1 MALPRLLALSQNQR
15 VSPPWVGNGYSHL
28 CFSHT
33 FRLLPLLPQKFNRTG
48 GDWWLKPDNAIQVDV
63 VDDDARHPPHL

>member
-15 VSPPWVGNGYSHL
+15 VSPPWESNGYSLL

-33 FRLLPLLPQKFNRTG
+33 FRLLPLLPQKFKRTG
-48 GDWWLKPDNAIQVDV
+48 VDWWLKPDNAIQVDV